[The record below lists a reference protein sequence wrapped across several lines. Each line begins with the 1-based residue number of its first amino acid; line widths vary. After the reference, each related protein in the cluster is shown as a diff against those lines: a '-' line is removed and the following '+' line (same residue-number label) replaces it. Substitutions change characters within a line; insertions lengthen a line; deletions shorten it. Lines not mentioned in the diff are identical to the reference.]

1 MSNIRVG
8 VMGCASIARR
18 MVIPALVT
26 HPKYDLV
33 AVASRSQLSAN
44 EYAELFECD
53 AVFGYDNLLVRDD
66 IDVVYMP
73 LPTGLHLEWV
83 ARALQ
88 AGKHILVE
96 KSFAVNLGDAKY
108 LVKLAKSKG
117 LLIKENYMFEHH
129 EQQNKVKEIISSEL
143 GEVRLFRAFFG
154 FPPLESSNFRY
165 NKKLGGGAL
174 LDAGGYVLKAPE
186 VFFPNTE
193 LNIKSASLLYDAQ
206 EVDIGGAVSIEI
218 AGQQGLI
225 PGQVSFGFD
234 HFYQCGI
241 EVWGSKGRLVTNR
254 TFTAGPDFMPTATL
268 YSGEGI
274 ETIDLC
280 RDNHFIKILSNFY
293 KSLNDRNFDKDYKS
307 IIRQASMQQKVFEMA
322 KR

>member
-18 MVIPALVT
+18 MVIPALVA
-26 HPKYDLV
+26 HPKYNLV

-44 EYAELFECD
+44 EYAELFGCD
-53 AVFGYDNLLVRDD
+53 AIFGYDNLLARDD

-73 LPTGLHLEWV
+73 LPSGLHLEWV
-83 ARALQ
+83 EKALQ

-96 KSFAVNLGDAKY
+96 KSFSVNLDDAKY
-108 LVKLAKSKG
+108 LVKLAKSKS

-129 EQQNKVKEIISSEL
+129 EQQNMVREIISSKL

-165 NKKLGGGAL
+165 DKNLGGGAL

-186 VFFPNTE
+186 VFFPNSKF
-193 LNIKSASLLYDAQ
+193 NIKSASLSYGSH
-206 EVDIGGAVSIEI
+206 EVDIGGAISMEI

-225 PGQVSFGFD
+225 PGQLSFGFD

-241 EVWGSKGRLVTNR
+241 DVWGSKGRLVTNR

-268 YSGEGI
+268 HSSEGI
-274 ETIDLC
+274 EKIDLC

-293 KSLNDRNFDKDYKS
+293 QSLNDRNFDQDYKS

-322 KR
+322 SG